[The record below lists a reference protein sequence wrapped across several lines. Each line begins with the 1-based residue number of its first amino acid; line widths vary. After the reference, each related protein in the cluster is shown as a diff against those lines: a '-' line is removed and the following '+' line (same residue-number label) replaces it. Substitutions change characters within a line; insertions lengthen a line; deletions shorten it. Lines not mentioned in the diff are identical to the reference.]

1 MQSRR
6 SWTVPKPRDVELKV
20 ALAVACAAFGIGAD
34 VAAGA
39 PQGHALAFLDAAVGM
54 LLLGFG
60 ATTHLRRPGSLTGVW
75 LVLAGLTWFAGTL
88 GWPFVY
94 PHRGLLVLVILSYPS
109 GRLRR
114 SSFAAAV
121 VAVAML
127 DSIVVP
133 LARDDRLTIASA
145 ILIVIAALHSY
156 TGSAGIARR
165 AAAVSVLAALAFA
178 SVLAL
183 GAGLRLSGIEA
194 QQPVL
199 WTYDL
204 VILGLAA
211 VLFVDLL
218 RAGWSEAVLRGLVAD
233 LGSVRGS
240 PTLRDRLARALSDP
254 TLVVGVWDD
263 GQRAYLDE
271 SGAPVDPSPD
281 GSGRI
286 ATRIDDDR
294 APLALLIHDEAA
306 VDAAE
311 LLAPVAAVTRTAV
324 ANASLELQVE
334 QRAREIAD
342 SRRRLVEAADG
353 ERRALQQTLA
363 RGPLQ
368 RLEQVS
374 AIFTKSDAAG
384 MARVGPDLLDEV
396 EAGIAELTELANGV
410 RPAELDGGLREALPA
425 LAARSP
431 LDVTV
436 LVRVE
441 RLPDS
446 VEAAAYFVSSE
457 TLANTAK
464 HAEAASARVEAVV
477 DSDRLCLT
485 VSDDGVGGADAE
497 GSGLR
502 GLRDRVEAL
511 GGRLRVESAPGAG
524 TRVLAEIPC
533 NSR

>member
-1 MQSRR
+1 MVRKQ
-6 SWTVPKPRDVELKV
+6 RDVALTV
-20 ALAVACAAFGIGAD
+20 ALAVAGAAFGIGAE

-39 PQGHALAFLDAAVGM
+39 PQGHALAFLDVAVGM

-60 ATTHLRRPGSLTGVW
+60 ATAHLRRPGSRTGVW
-75 LVLAGLTWFAGTL
+75 LALAGLAWFAGTF

-94 PHRGLLVLVILSYPS
+94 LHRGFFVLALLSYPS

-114 SSFAAAV
+114 SSLAAV
-121 VAVAML
+121 VVAAAMF
-127 DSIVVP
+127 DSLVVP
-133 LARDDRLTIASA
+133 LARDNRLTVALA
-145 ILIVIAALHSY
+145 ILIVIATLHSFS
-156 TGSAGIARR
+156 GSAGIARR
-165 AAAVSVLAALAFA
+165 AAAPGLLAALAFA

-183 GAGLRLSGIEA
+183 AAGLRLSGFEA
-194 QQPVL
+194 EQPVL

-204 VILGLAA
+204 VILGLAT
-211 VLFVDLL
+211 VLFVDLA
-218 RAGWSEAVLRGLVAD
+218 RAGWSEAVLRGLIAE
-233 LGSVRGS
+233 LGSMHGS
-240 PTLRDRLARALSDP
+240 PTLRDRLARALGDP
-254 TLVVGVWDD
+254 TLVVGVWDG

-271 SGAPVDPSPD
+271 LGAPVELPPD

-286 ATRIDDDR
+286 ATRIDDER

-306 VDAAE
+306 VNAAE
-311 LLAPVAAVTRTAV
+311 LLGPVAAVTRTAV

-334 QRAREIAD
+334 QRAREIAA

-368 RLEQVS
+368 RLEEVS
-374 AIFTKSDAAG
+374 AILTKSAAG
-384 MARVGPDLLDEV
+384 TARAGPDLLHEV

-410 RPAELDGGLREALPA
+410 RPAELDGGLRAALPA

-436 LVRVE
+436 LVRAE

-464 HAEAASARVEAVV
+464 HAGATSACVEAVT
-477 DSDRLCLT
+477 DSDRLCLI
-485 VSDDGVGGADAE
+485 VSDDGVGGADAD

-511 GGRLRVESAPGAG
+511 GGRLRVESAAGAG

>member
-1 MQSRR
+1 MG
-6 SWTVPKPRDVELKV
+6 KPRDVRLTV
-20 ALAVACAAFGIGAD
+20 ALAVAGAAFGIGAEL
-34 VAAGA
+34 AAGA
-39 PQGHALAFLDAAVGM
+39 QQGRALAVVDLAVGL

-60 ATTHLRRPGSLTGVW
+60 ATARLRRPESLTGLW
-75 LVLAGLTWFAGTL
+75 LTLTGLAWFTGTL
-88 GWPFVY
+88 GWPFAY
-94 PHRGLLVLVILSYPS
+94 LHRGLLVLVILSYPS

-114 SSFAAAV
+114 DSFAAAV
-121 VAVAML
+121 VAAAML
-127 DSIVVP
+127 DSLVVP
-133 LARDDRLTIASA
+133 LASDDRLTVALA
-145 ILIVIAALHSY
+145 ILIVVAALHSFSR
-156 TGSAGIARR
+156 SAGSARR
-165 AAAVSVLAALAFA
+165 AAAPALLAACGFA
-178 SVLAL
+178 GGLAL
-183 GAGLRLSGIEA
+183 GAGLRLTGIETE
-194 QQPVL
+194 QPVL

-204 VILGLAA
+204 VIVGVAT

-240 PTLRDRLARALSDP
+240 PTLRDRLARALGDP
-254 TLVVGVWDD
+254 TLVVGVWD
-263 GQRAYLDE
+263 GQGSYLDE
-271 SGAPVDPSPD
+271 SGAPVDLPAD

-286 ATRIDDDR
+286 ATRIDDER
-294 APLALLIHDEAA
+294 APLALLVHDEAA

-311 LLAPVAAVTRTAV
+311 LVAPVAAVTRTAV

-334 QRAREIAD
+334 QQAREIAT

-363 RGPLQ
+363 RGPLR
-368 RLEQVS
+368 RLEEVS
-374 AIFTKSDAAG
+374 AIFTSSDAAG
-384 MARVGPDLLDEV
+384 TARVGPDLLRGV
-396 EAGIAELTELANGV
+396 EAGIAELTELADGV
-410 RPAELDGGLREALPA
+410 RPSELDGGLRAALPA

-431 LDVTV
+431 LEVSV
-436 LVRVE
+436 LVKVG

-457 TLANTAK
+457 TLANAAK
-464 HAEAASARVEAVV
+464 HARAASACVKAVR
-477 DSDRLCLT
+477 DADRLRLI
-485 VSDDGVGGADAE
+485 VSDDGVGGADPE

-533 NSR
+533 K